1 MASAQRLVWDRDG
14 RDWPHRECSGF
25 VMAAG
30 IRWHVQT
37 MGAGPVAL
45 LIHGTGSAS
54 HSWRGFM
61 PLLARRFTVIAVD
74 LPGHGFTDAAPDATM
89 SLPGMASALNELIQ
103 VLHVRPS
110 LTTGHSAGA
119 AILARMCLDRMIDP
133 ALLCS
138 VNGAL
143 LPLNGLAGQLFS
155 PIAKLLS
162 RASLIPELFSL
173 RASNRQ
179 LVERL
184 LRGTGSKIDER
195 GVALYSLLMRNSAH
209 SGAALQMMANW
220 DLWPLQREL
229 PRLATSV
236 CLIAGENDQTISP
249 QQSRRVQA
257 LVADADLCMLPNLGH
272 LAHEEAPDAVAQ
284 VILSRFPIE

>member
-1 MASAQRLVWDRDG
+1 MS
-14 RDWPHRECSGF
+14 
-25 VMAAG
+25 AG

-37 MGAGPVAL
+37 MGTGPVAL
-45 LIHGTGSAS
+45 LVHGTGAAS
-54 HSWRGFM
+54 HSWRGLM
-61 PLLARRFTVIAVD
+61 PLLASRFTVIAVD
-74 LPGHGFTDAAPDATM
+74 LPGHGFTGAAPDATM
-89 SLPGMASALNELIQ
+89 SLPGMASALNELMQ
-103 VLHVRPS
+103 ALQARPA
-110 LTTGHSAGA
+110 LAAGHSAGA
-119 AILARMCLDRMIDP
+119 AILARMCLDGMIDP

-184 LRGTGSKIDER
+184 LRGTGSKIDDR
-195 GVALYSLLMRNSAH
+195 GVSLYALLMRNSAH
-209 SGAALQMMANW
+209 AGAALQMMAGW
-220 DLWPLQREL
+220 DLWPLQRDL
-229 PRLATSV
+229 PHLAAAL

-257 LVADADLCMLPNLGH
+257 LLAGADLCMLPGLGH

-284 VILSRFPIE
+284 VVLSRFPVQ